1 VAVSTEFDQVIQ
13 AQNAYKDKL
22 AQAADLEEM
31 RRLDRDEVGGWGGPL
46 DTDVRIEE
54 TDAAG
59 VRSEWLKVP
68 GATGG
73 RVILY
78 VHGGGLVLGS
88 PDTVRVV
95 TAGAARVA
103 GADGL
108 LPDYRLAPEHVLPA
122 AVDDVVTVYRWLLE
136 NGTPA
141 EGIVIAGESA
151 GGWVVCSALLALRDS
166 GDPMPAAAVP
176 ISPMVDLEFRGESW
190 VTNADKDGFVT
201 RELAAQNVPMFLP
214 DGDPAAHSPTNGDL
228 GGLPPLLLQV
238 GGSEVIRDD
247 VLAFAKKA
255 EAAGVDVSLE
265 VFEGMVHLWQTF
277 SYLPE
282 ALEQRTRMGEF
293 VKRQTSTLG

>member
-31 RRLDRDEVGGWGGPL
+31 RRLDREEVGGWGGPL
-46 DTDVRIEE
+46 DADVRIEE

-68 GATGG
+68 GAAGG

-136 NGTPA
+136 NGTPP

-151 GGWVVCSALLALRDS
+151 GGWVVCSALLVLRDS

-190 VTNADKDGFVT
+190 ATNAEKDGFVT

-214 DGDPAAHSPTNGDL
+214 DGNPAAHSPTNADL

-255 EAAGVDVSLE
+255 EAAGVEVTLE